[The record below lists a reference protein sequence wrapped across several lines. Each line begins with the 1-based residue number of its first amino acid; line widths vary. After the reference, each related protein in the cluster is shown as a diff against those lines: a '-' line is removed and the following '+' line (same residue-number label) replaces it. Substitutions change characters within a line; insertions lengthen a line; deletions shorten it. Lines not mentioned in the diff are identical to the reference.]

1 MEDSL
6 IINLYWQRDEAAI
19 TATGEKYGR
28 YCYTI
33 SYNILRN
40 NEDAEECV
48 NDTYIGAWNAM
59 PPEHPQN
66 LSLFLGKI
74 TRNLSLKR
82 WRAKTAEKRGG
93 GEVPLALDE
102 LEECIASG
110 NTIDEHLRA
119 EELAGIINEFLAGL
133 AVMERRVFMCRY
145 WHFDSV
151 RDISDRFGFTQ
162 SKVKMMLKRTREKLL
177 RHLEKEG
184 IWI

>member
-19 TATGEKYGR
+19 TVTGEKYGR
-28 YCYTI
+28 YCHAI
-33 SYNILRN
+33 SYHILQN
-40 NEDAEECV
+40 NEDAEEC
-48 NDTYIGAWNAM
+48 
-59 PPEHPQN
+59 
-66 LSLFLGKI
+66 
-74 TRNLSLKR
+74 
-82 WRAKTAEKRGG
+82 
-93 GEVPLALDE
+93 
-102 LEECIASG
+102 IASG
-110 NTIDEHLRA
+110 NSIDEHLRA
-119 EELAGIINEFLAGL
+119 EELAGIINAFLAGL
-133 AVMERRVFMCRY
+133 AVTERRVFMCRY